1 MPKITYHDDSQPEII
16 IQPEPSETIL
26 EAALHNDI
34 EHYHVCG
41 GHARCTTCRVHIL
54 KGQEHLSPRT
64 EAEMKIAQD
73 KNWPDNIRLACQAK
87 VLDNITLKRLVIDH
101 VDAELA
107 YSENRTSFFA
117 KEYVLA
123 VMFCDLEQFTSFAA
137 EHLHN
142 PYDVIHLLNRF
153 YQEIGGPIV
162 TNHGIIDNYMGDGF
176 LAFFG
181 LDDNRNPAETCLNAI
196 RASLRMLA
204 RVEELNK
211 YISRQFSHQF
221 RIRIGLH
228 YGPVILGEVGYHA
241 NKNPTVIGNTVN
253 IASRIETANKEFKTQ
268 ILASQEL
275 FETVQNQVQI
285 GQTFTTQLRGQNRIH
300 RLHEIVGFKT
310 PDTIFLVQSTLEK
323 IMPSIDDC
331 THQFY
336 QQVFQLAPNVK
347 PMFSGMDTKSRK
359 NMLISMIKLA
369 VQGINRFDDFKPSIQ
384 QINDKHHH
392 LSLKPTD
399 YLTVAKALIMMLEKH
414 LDKDFS
420 PAVRQAWTE
429 FYDQIAMAIAQIKN

>member
-1 MPKITYHDDSQPEII
+1 MA
-16 IQPEPSETIL
+16 PS
-26 EAALHNDI
+26 
-34 EHYHVCG
+34 
-41 GHARCTTCRVHIL
+41 
-54 KGQEHLSPRT
+54 
-64 EAEMKIAQD
+64 
-73 KNWPDNIRLACQAK
+73 
-87 VLDNITLKRLVIDH
+87 
-101 VDAELA
+101 
-107 YSENRTSFFA
+107 
-117 KEYVLA
+117 
-123 VMFCDLEQFTSFAA
+123 
-137 EHLHN
+137 
-142 PYDVIHLLNRF
+142 
-153 YQEIGGPIV
+153 
-162 TNHGIIDNYMGDGF
+162 F
-176 LAFFG
+176 LA
-181 LDDNRNPAETCLNAI
+181 
-196 RASLRMLA
+196 
-204 RVEELNK
+204 K
-211 YISRQFSHQF
+211 W
-221 RIRIGLH
+221 
-228 YGPVILGEVGYHA
+228 VIMPT
-241 NKNPTVIGNTVN
+241 KNPTVIGNTVN
-253 IASRIETANKEFKTQ
+253 VASRIENANKEFKTQ

-285 GQTFTTQLRGQNRIH
+285 GQTFTTQLRGQSRIH

-336 QQVFQLAPNVK
+336 QQLFQLAPNVK

-420 PAVRQAWTE
+420 PAVIQAWTE